1 MSGARDSAPSRATRR
16 APRSVPRHGR
26 VSRRR
31 PRLGLLRGLPAPSSR
46 PAERRPIGRVN
57 EQPDEQPDERAP
69 LPWRGAV
76 VIVAIIYAVAFVFL
90 NDDRVEVNFVV
101 ARAETP
107 LVFLIVLSMA
117 LGALIAFVL
126 SASLHRRR

>member
-1 MSGARDSAPSRATRR
+1 M
-16 APRSVPRHGR
+16 
-26 VSRRR
+26 
-31 PRLGLLRGLPAPSSR
+31 
-46 PAERRPIGRVN
+46 N